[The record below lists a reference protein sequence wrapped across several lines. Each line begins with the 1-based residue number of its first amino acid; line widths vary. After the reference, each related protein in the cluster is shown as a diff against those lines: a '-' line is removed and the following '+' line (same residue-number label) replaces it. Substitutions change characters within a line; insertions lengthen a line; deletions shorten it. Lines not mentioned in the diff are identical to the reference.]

1 MRSYQ
6 AAPDVDITSTNMFG
20 TLTRMAIYQKKE
32 RTIVTRQ
39 ETIFQV

>member
-1 MRSYQ
+1 
-6 AAPDVDITSTNMFG
+6 MFA

-39 ETIFQV
+39 ETIFQDWVMFLPS